1 MEMSAASTELRDVL
15 VSVYVPHVRR
25 RLVAMSIEPDE
36 ALANALSI
44 GRTWLADELTAL
56 FTTPHPQ
63 QSRGPLELFQEAMR
77 FPTEELRRRG
87 VDPVHRNAVAERAIP
102 GDVYDLA
109 PASSSLLGE
118 TVWQAH
124 LAWGAEKASVMAEEL

>member
-1 MEMSAASTELRDVL
+1 MEMSAASSELRDVL

-36 ALANALSI
+36 ALANALSV
-44 GRTWLADELTAL
+44 GRTWLAAQLAAL
-56 FTTPHPQ
+56 LTTPHPQ

-87 VDPVHRNAVAERAIP
+87 VEPVARDAVAERAIP
-102 GDVYDLA
+102 GDVYDFA
-109 PASSSLLGE
+109 PASSSHLGE

-124 LAWGAEKASVMAEEL
+124 LAWGAEKASVMAKEL

>member
-1 MEMSAASTELRDVL
+1 MSAASSELRDVL
-15 VSVYVPHVRR
+15 VAVYVPHVRR
-25 RLVAMSIEPDE
+25 RLLAMSIEPDA
-36 ALANALSI
+36 ALAESLAI
-44 GRTWLADELTAL
+44 GRSWLADELTAL
-56 FTTPHPQ
+56 LTRPHRE

-87 VDPVHRNAVAERAIP
+87 VDPVPRDDAAERALP

-109 PASSSLLGE
+109 PASSSMLGE

-124 LAWGAEKASVMAEEL
+124 LVWGAEKASVMAKER